1 MSNVHQ
7 PSAVH
12 IKTVRRER
20 TAAGVMR
27 GVSA

>member
-12 IKTVRRER
+12 IRTVGRER
-20 TAAGVMR
+20 TAAGVMC